1 MVAQSKRLF
10 MCLGVLLLAAAAC
23 QPPAPVT
30 PTQGMGDLALTATSI
45 AQTLSAQSSPTP
57 AVIVTATFPAEGI
70 ATATEL
76 PPIVSETASPIVVPP
91 TVTVTA
97 SPGVPMVSV
106 TVGTNC
112 RTGPGRVYD
121 RIGGAQVGV
130 RFVIVGK
137 HTPTNYWIIRLPDG
151 RECWLWGQHAV
162 VEGNVSSLPEYT
174 PPPRP
179 TPLPTIGAI
188 LVTVR
193 GPDLSGD
200 NTALVPNATVTLVST
215 GEQAQ
220 NLGNGTYSFRN
231 VPFGWNDIRVT
242 TPNHDPA
249 FGSVNVVSGT
259 QASAVEIHVVW
270 SSPSLASC
278 ARFPTPAERRN
289 CYVAVPFPT
298 QLAPPP

>member
-1 MVAQSKRLF
+1 MVAQSKRIF
-10 MCLGVLLLAAAAC
+10 ISLGVLLLAAAAC
-23 QPPAPVT
+23 QPPAVVT
-30 PTQGMGDLALTATSI
+30 PTQGLDDLALTATAI
-45 AQTLSAQSSPTP
+45 VQTLSAQNSATP
-57 AVIVTATFPAEGI
+57 LVVITATFPAEGI
-70 ATATEL
+70 PSATEL
-76 PPIVSETASPIVVPP
+76 PPIVSETASPVVGPP

-121 RIGGAQVGV
+121 RIGGAPVGV
-130 RFVIVGK
+130 KFVIVGK
-137 HTPTNYWIIRLPDG
+137 HTPSNYWIIRLQDG

-162 VEGNVSSLPEYT
+162 VEGNVNSLPELNA
-174 PPPRP
+174 PPRP
-179 TPLPTIGAI
+179 TPLPALGTI

-193 GPDLSGD
+193 GPDLSGE
-200 NTALVPNATVTLVST
+200 NTALVQNATVTLVST

-231 VPFGWNDIRVT
+231 VSFGWKDIRAA
-242 TPNHDPA
+242 TPNHDPG

-259 QASAVEIHVVW
+259 QASPVEIHVVW

-289 CYVAVPFPT
+289 CYVAVPFPS
-298 QLAPPP
+298 QIAPPP